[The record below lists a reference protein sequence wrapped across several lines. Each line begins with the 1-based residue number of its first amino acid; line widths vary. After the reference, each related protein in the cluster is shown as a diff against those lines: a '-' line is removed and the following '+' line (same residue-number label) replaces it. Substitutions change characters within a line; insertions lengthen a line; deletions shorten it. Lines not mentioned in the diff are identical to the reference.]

1 MQIQVKRI
9 NLSECHYAIDLFDQ
23 YRMFYNQPSDKKVA
37 REFIQE
43 RLEKNESILFVAFEK
58 QEDKVFPVGFTQLYP
73 TYSSVRATKNWIL
86 NDLYVDAK
94 FRKKGVGEKL
104 IHAAMAFAKTNEAK
118 FVQLETAKDNYS
130 AQKLYETLGFKKQL
144 PDEDFFVYR
153 YDLL

>member
-58 QEDKVFPVGFTQLYP
+58 QEDKFFTVVFTQL
-73 TYSSVRATKNWIL
+73 
-86 NDLYVDAK
+86 
-94 FRKKGVGEKL
+94 
-104 IHAAMAFAKTNEAK
+104 
-118 FVQLETAKDNYS
+118 
-130 AQKLYETLGFKKQL
+130 
-144 PDEDFFVYR
+144 
-153 YDLL
+153 